1 MVDRQHFLIDFM
13 KFFLTSSG
21 IPTADTQKFFEY
33 VGLPANKI
41 KLAYIPTAGDPEIDR
56 SWQADLVKDFGQMG
70 MTVERYDIK
79 GKNAAVLRKDLSAF
93 NVIFVDGGNTFYLL
107 DHARK
112 SSFVDALKDLLQDNS
127 RTYVGVSAGS
137 ILVGPSIELAG
148 WRPFND
154 NNVVGLT
161 DLTGLNLVDV
171 AVFPHYKEEYAP
183 LIKDFDKDVKYQIIA
198 LPDES
203 AVMINDGKIAMIGE
217 YKYFGKKLV
226 EQV

>member
-1 MVDRQHFLIDFM
+1 MTM

-21 IPTADTQKFFEY
+21 IPATDTERFFDY

-41 KLAYIPTAGDPEIDR
+41 KLAYIPTAGDPELNR
-56 SWQADLVKDFGQMG
+56 SWQADLVRDFGQMG
-70 MTVERYDIK
+70 MVVERYDIK
-79 GKNAAVLRKDLSAF
+79 DKNADILRKDLAKF

-112 SSFVDALKDLLQDNS
+112 SGFRDAIKDLLQDNT
-127 RTYVGVSAGS
+127 RVYVGVSAGS

-154 NNVVGLT
+154 NNIVGIT
-161 DLTGLNLVDV
+161 DLTGLELVDL
-171 AVFPHYKEEYAP
+171 AVFPHFKEEYSS
-183 LIKDFDKDVKYQIIA
+183 LIKNFDKDVKYQIIA

-203 AVMINDGKIAMIGE
+203 AIVVNDGRIAMLGE
-217 YKYFGKKLV
+217 HQYFGKKG
-226 EQV
+226 